1 MNHTDK
7 PERDCGTSYVALRD
21 FFTLW
26 IERLEIF
33 FNRRFEDLDA
43 KTTLALNNAD
53 KAVIKAET
61 ATEKRFEGVNEFRQ
75 TLADQAATLMPRSE
89 ALSKFENMQKD
100 ITTLDKGIQE
110 IREKGSN
117 ITGRDLQ
124 RDQNRQD
131 ISTKQG
137 WIIPMAVIGGLAFIN
152 TILNL
157 YLLLK
162 K

>member
-7 PERDCGTSYVALRD
+7 PERACGPSYVDLRD
-21 FFTLW
+21 YFSLW
-26 IERLEIF
+26 LERLEIF
-33 FNRRFEDLDA
+33 INRRFDDLDS
-43 KTTLALNNAD
+43 KTTLAVNNSD

-100 ITTLDKGIQE
+100 ITTLDKGLQE
-110 IREKGSN
+110 IREKGSS

-124 RDQNRQD
+124 RDQTRQD
-131 ISTKQG
+131 VATREG
-137 WIIPMAVIGGLAFIN
+137 WMMPMIVIGGIAFIN
-152 TILNL
+152 MILNL